1 MRQYCR
7 AGLCSGFTE
16 AADLLRHPV
25 FSGRHTQRHVSRE
38 KLQKESVMKCAN
50 HNCNG
55 AGRQCP
61 LWVESVHVQCESP
74 CLLWA
79 KKADIAVSFNYV
91 VDDGHY
97 ARRN

>member
-1 MRQYCR
+1 
-7 AGLCSGFTE
+7 
-16 AADLLRHPV
+16 
-25 FSGRHTQRHVSRE
+25 
-38 KLQKESVMKCAN
+38 MKCAN